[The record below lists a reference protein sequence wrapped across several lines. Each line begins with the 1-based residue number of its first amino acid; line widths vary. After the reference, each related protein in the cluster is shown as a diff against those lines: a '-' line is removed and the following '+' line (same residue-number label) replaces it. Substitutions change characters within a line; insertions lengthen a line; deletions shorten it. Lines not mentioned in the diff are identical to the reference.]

1 MRYDIERM
9 ENEKLENG
17 IMLSGNRKAKD
28 TITSLE
34 LLKEINYFRKQEGN
48 RVELQHKT
56 LLEIIRDEF
65 EEEIRE
71 QKILLSYYKVETGNG
86 TVREYPMYILT
97 IEQGKQVLVRESKY
111 VRKHVINK
119 LNSYEEAISEKER
132 LYIGLFSED
141 QLTVRNSYLGLLEL
155 EKKPLIEKINKQEKD
170 IEYKENVIIGLV
182 DEIELKD
189 KRAILNQVVKY
200 KGANYQER
208 WRLLYYEFD
217 KKYHISI
224 QKRLD
229 NYNKKNKKKLNKLDY
244 IEFELKKLNELYELA
259 CKLFHSDVK
268 EIIKNYK
275 NIC

>member
-9 ENEKLENG
+9 GNEKLENG

-182 DEIELKD
+182 DEIDLKD

>member
-244 IEFELKKLNELYELA
+244 IEIELKKLNELYELA

>member
-9 ENEKLENG
+9 GNEKLENG

-155 EKKPLIEKINKQEKD
+155 EKKPLIEKINKQEND

>member
-9 ENEKLENG
+9 GNEKLENG